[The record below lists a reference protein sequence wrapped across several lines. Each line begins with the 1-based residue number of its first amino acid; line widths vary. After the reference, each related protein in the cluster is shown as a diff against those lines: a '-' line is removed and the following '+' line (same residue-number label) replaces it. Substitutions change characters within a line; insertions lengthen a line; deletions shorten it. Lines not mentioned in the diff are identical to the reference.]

1 MDVDVSTT
9 PKAGS
14 ISKSTVNPIMS
25 PKTNSE
31 PVVYDNIDSNTSPS
45 KTTSPQNLKSPTSRR
60 KKKSTK
66 VSQVRRE
73 SKSPSPETSSGIVN
87 ISEENDQVPQSN
99 PSSLSLPSE
108 SEVDVNDSVS
118 EFTSSLTH
126 STLSST
132 HSSSSIVTQSTVSSI
147 PEPIEVTSKLSNS
160 DTVPEP
166 STTKVIAEAAENT
179 TTTYQESTLPSQVKT
194 TPIWTP
200 PSSSSI
206 PSTIPPMNPKP
217 MHFANADITM
227 STIIKRI
234 INLTKKGILSK
245 DQGTL
250 LRQKMIHGDPIFQS
264 YWLAAADEDD
274 ELLGSLLAEVAS

>member
-1 MDVDVSTT
+1 
-9 PKAGS
+9 
-14 ISKSTVNPIMS
+14 
-25 PKTNSE
+25 
-31 PVVYDNIDSNTSPS
+31 
-45 KTTSPQNLKSPTSRR
+45 
-60 KKKSTK
+60 
-66 VSQVRRE
+66 
-73 SKSPSPETSSGIVN
+73 
-87 ISEENDQVPQSN
+87 
-99 PSSLSLPSE
+99 
-108 SEVDVNDSVS
+108 
-118 EFTSSLTH
+118 
-126 STLSST
+126 
-132 HSSSSIVTQSTVSSI
+132 
-147 PEPIEVTSKLSNS
+147 VTSKLSNS